1 MTAEPTWRLKRRVGA
16 VRVVASSVAVVLCAF
31 SMSSCS
37 SPRVDEQPR
46 RDSTPSLSANPETNL
61 GSETRASHASQRLPT
76 NHTAAASRVL
86 MLGTFPHTQLVHP
99 AAEIE
104 GVARSERGE
113 TAKLSD
119 LRGQL
124 PAPRV
129 RSPLGAEAERL
140 LSEAASALAASEH
153 ARALAFAGDAAKL
166 APSRTEPLELALLCH
181 LAQGSPDAVRST
193 IAAIGAI
200 EPSSPIWLVFTGL
213 EAARREDHA
222 EVLRSFGW
230 LVGEGAVPRRGAAIP
245 VPTRAG
251 ELEELCAISAL
262 RLRHPGAALEAL
274 DALGTDVTGD
284 AQLMER
290 AVVLRAD
297 ALVALGRKD
306 DAIET
311 LGTFLA
317 RSTEGVEGAEP
328 SRSPSKPPSQSIFAG
343 AQTFDANE
351 REAIRA
357 LAALRLDWLLE
368 VNDVRGSTTR
378 EARATVSQSLH
389 GIRSQGKERTITTLA
404 AAAERDVRHD
414 ADQLEF
420 VTRRLLAS
428 GLETLAVFEVID
440 RIADASISDAVRSRV
455 LSHFGFFEEAFAL
468 ADRARSRDRASSP
481 ALAAAALAAAE
492 LEDEVLF
499 AEVADDARA
508 LTRGIPRTL
517 ATSARMLGDLR
528 RARFYDVRA
537 VGDATA
543 AADLD
548 APAMRRL
555 IMFRNE
561 TDTPDLALSLV
572 QAARRLDESR
582 HPLALEAL
590 ALAEE
595 IEPGLGVD
603 ELLTGRVR
611 APDVLDWAVE
621 LVRDAPAVPERRRL
635 VIMLT
640 SSEQG
645 GRGDV
650 VAGDASRDVLRDAR
664 PSELAQR
671 FDALARAENL
681 TRARDEVARTALR
694 PKTPAA
700 VLARGN
706 AALRAGDV
714 QLALASIEALASST
728 GGTMSP
734 RIFRGAL
741 ALAES
746 LADAHAFTT
755 TALRAALPNLLV
767 RVSRCDLEEMEAA
780 LRLSILLEIPPLE
793 GEQLASLLARVVRVP
808 EEPTDEIGVDG
819 GDPPFDRDIRAM
831 YARLV
836 ARNDDPILV
845 AQLAD
850 ALARESRL
858 SPAQRALHGAAA
870 VALYAVSG
878 GGVEKS
884 IAVVDRLRGDGIA
897 LFARADEAVPSA
909 AESIFRASSAYAM
922 AGDEIGSEQLLREV
936 IRRDPSIAGAL
947 NNLAYVRLSAG
958 TFDAEVVALAERAA
972 TISPANPAVLDTLG
986 WVRYHSGRIRDDGRG
1001 PGAITL
1007 FRQALRIDP
1016 DDPSLATLDQLGDAL
1031 WRDGDQAGAVKC
1043 WQQVSQV
1050 AVLRYPPEQIA
1061 RRVREFQRREFGVE
1075 VVDPL
1080 EYVRRQYLRVVERA
1094 EAKLVDVARGRPPA
1108 LPECLGVR

>member
-1 MTAEPTWRLKRRVGA
+1 
-16 VRVVASSVAVVLCAF
+16 
-31 SMSSCS
+31 MSSCS

-46 RDSTPSLSANPETNL
+46 GDSTASLSANPETNL
-61 GSETRASHASQRLPT
+61 GSETRASHASQRLSP

-104 GVARSERGE
+104 GVAKSERGE

-129 RSPLGAEAERL
+129 RAPLGAEAERL

-153 ARALAFAGDAAKL
+153 GRALAFAGDAAKL

-200 EPSSPIWLVFTGL
+200 EPSSPIWLVFMGL

-311 LGTFLA
+311 LATFLA
-317 RSTEGVEGAEP
+317 RSTEVGERAEP
-328 SRSPSKPPSQSIFAG
+328 SRSPSRSPSEPPSQSIFTG
-343 AQTFDANE
+343 AETFAAHE

-389 GIRSQGKERTITTLA
+389 GIRSQGKERTVTSLA

-428 GLETLAVFEVID
+428 GLETSSVFEVID
-440 RIADASISDAVRSRV
+440 RITDASISDSVRSRV
-455 LSHFGFFEEAFAL
+455 LSRFGFFEEAFAL

-561 TDTPDLALSLV
+561 TDTPDLAFSLV
-572 QAARRLDESR
+572 QAARRLGESR

-603 ELLTGRVR
+603 ELLAGRVR
-611 APDVLDWAVE
+611 APNVLDWAVE

-645 GRGDV
+645 GRDDV
-650 VAGDASRDVLRDAR
+650 VAGDTSRDVLRDAR

-746 LADAHAFTT
+746 LADADAFTT

-780 LRLSILLEIPPLE
+780 IRLAILLEIQPLE
-793 GEQLASLLARVVRVP
+793 GEQLATLLARVVRVP
-808 EEPTDEIGVDG
+808 IDPPSENSVDG

-836 ARNDDPILV
+836 ARNDDPIHV

-958 TFDAEVVALAERAA
+958 TFDAEVVALAEGAA

-986 WVRYHSGRIRDDGRG
+986 WVRYHAGRIRDDARG

-1080 EYVRRQYLRVVERA
+1080 EYVRRQYLSVVERA

>member
-1 MTAEPTWRLKRRVGA
+1 
-16 VRVVASSVAVVLCAF
+16 
-31 SMSSCS
+31 
-37 SPRVDEQPR
+37 
-46 RDSTPSLSANPETNL
+46 
-61 GSETRASHASQRLPT
+61 
-76 NHTAAASRVL
+76 

-328 SRSPSKPPSQSIFAG
+328 SRSPSKHPSQSIFAG

-368 VNDVRGSTTR
+368 VNDVRGSRTR

-389 GIRSQGKERTITTLA
+389 GIRSQGKERTITSLA
-404 AAAERDVRHD
+404 AAVERDVRHD

-428 GLETLAVFEVID
+428 GLETSTVFEVID
-440 RIADASISDAVRSRV
+440 RIADASISDSVRSRV
-455 LSHFGFFEEAFAL
+455 LSRFGFFEVAFAL

-582 HPLALEAL
+582 HPLALEAM

-603 ELLTGRVR
+603 ELLAGRVR

-645 GRGDV
+645 GRGEGA
-650 VAGDASRDVLRDAR
+650 AGAASREVLRDAR

-755 TALRAALPNLLV
+755 TALR
-767 RVSRCDLEEMEAA
+767 E
-780 LRLSILLEIPPLE
+780 LSHAQEV
-793 GEQLASLLARVVRVP
+793 A
-808 EEPTDEIGVDG
+808 
-819 GDPPFDRDIRAM
+819 GDP
-831 YARLV
+831 
-836 ARNDDPILV
+836 
-845 AQLAD
+845 
-850 ALARESRL
+850 
-858 SPAQRALHGAAA
+858 G
-870 VALYAVSG
+870 
-878 GGVEKS
+878 
-884 IAVVDRLRGDGIA
+884 
-897 LFARADEAVPSA
+897 
-909 AESIFRASSAYAM
+909 
-922 AGDEIGSEQLLREV
+922 
-936 IRRDPSIAGAL
+936 
-947 NNLAYVRLSAG
+947 
-958 TFDAEVVALAERAA
+958 
-972 TISPANPAVLDTLG
+972 
-986 WVRYHSGRIRDDGRG
+986 
-1001 PGAITL
+1001 
-1007 FRQALRIDP
+1007 
-1016 DDPSLATLDQLGDAL
+1016 
-1031 WRDGDQAGAVKC
+1031 
-1043 WQQVSQV
+1043 
-1050 AVLRYPPEQIA
+1050 
-1061 RRVREFQRREFGVE
+1061 
-1075 VVDPL
+1075 
-1080 EYVRRQYLRVVERA
+1080 
-1094 EAKLVDVARGRPPA
+1094 
-1108 LPECLGVR
+1108 